1 MTEQE
6 KTKIYEDYA
15 IKVRN
20 FILSKVNDFNL
31 AEDLTSDVFVKVYSK
46 LDSFNDKKASL
57 STWIFT
63 ITRHTL
69 IDYYR
74 TRKVNEELP
83 EDLTYEEDEEDIC
96 TPENLDTLKEGL
108 KKLSDKERDLIV
120 LHYYSKET
128 LKDIANK
135 MNISYAY
142 AKVLH
147 AKALLKLKNSFKNS
161 IPI

>member
-108 KKLSDKERDLIV
+108 KKLSNKERDLIV
-120 LHYYSKET
+120 LHYYSKKT

>member
-20 FILSKVNDFNL
+20 YILSKVNDFNL
-31 AEDLTSDVFVKVYSK
+31 AEDLTSDVFVKAYSK

-128 LKDIANK
+128 LKDIAKK
-135 MNISYAY
+135 MDISYAY

>member
-1 MTEQE
+1 MTEAE

-31 AEDLTSDVFVKVYSK
+31 AEDLTSEVFLKVYK
-46 LDSFNDKKASL
+46 NIDSFDPKKSSL
-57 STWIFT
+57 ATWIFT
-63 ITRHTL
+63 IARHNL

-74 TRKVNEELP
+74 TRKVNVELP
-83 EDLTYEEDEEDIC
+83 EDLTYEIEEDIC
-96 TPENLDTLKEGL
+96 TEDNLKMLKDGL
-108 KKLSDKERDLIV
+108 KTLSEKEKDIIL
-120 LHYYSKET
+120 LHYYSKMT
-128 LKDIANK
+128 LKDVAVK

-147 AKALLKLKNSFKNS
+147 LKALQKLKKSFK
-161 IPI
+161 

>member
-20 FILSKVNDFNL
+20 YILSKVNDFNL

-120 LHYYSKET
+120 LHYYSKKT

>member
-20 FILSKVNDFNL
+20 YILSKVNDFNL

-128 LKDIANK
+128 LKNIAKK
-135 MNISYAY
+135 MDISYAY

>member
-15 IKVRN
+15 IKVKN

-31 AEDLTSDVFVKVYSK
+31 AEDLTSDVFVKIYSK

-96 TPENLDTLKEGL
+96 TPENLDILKEGL

-128 LKDIANK
+128 LKDIAKK
-135 MNISYAY
+135 MDISYAY

>member
-6 KTKIYEDYA
+6 KTKIYEEYSV
-15 IKVRN
+15 KVRN
-20 FILSKVNDFNL
+20 FIISKVNDFNL

-46 LDSFNDKKASL
+46 LDSFDSKKASL

-83 EDLTYEEDEEDIC
+83 EDLTYEEDDEGVC
-96 TPENLDTLKEGL
+96 TEENLQTLKEGL
-108 KKLSDKERDLIV
+108 KSLSEKERDLII

-128 LKDIANK
+128 LKEIANK

-147 AKALLKLKNSFKNS
+147 AKALLKLKKSFN
-161 IPI
+161 

>member
-20 FILSKVNDFNL
+20 YILSKVNDFNL
-31 AEDLTSDVFVKVYSK
+31 AEDLTSDVFVKIYSK

-96 TPENLDTLKEGL
+96 TLENLDTLKEGL

-128 LKDIANK
+128 LKDIAKK
-135 MNISYAY
+135 MDISYAY

>member
-15 IKVRN
+15 IKVKN

-128 LKDIANK
+128 LKDIAKK
-135 MNISYAY
+135 MDISYAY

>member
-20 FILSKVNDFNL
+20 YILSKVNDFNL

-96 TPENLDTLKEGL
+96 TLENLDTLKEGL

>member
-1 MTEQE
+1 MNEQE
-6 KTKIYEDYA
+6 KTKIYEDYS

-46 LDSFNDKKASL
+46 LDSFDDKKASL

-74 TRKVNEELP
+74 TRRVNEELP
-83 EDLTYEEDEEDIC
+83 EDLTYEDDEEDSIC
-96 TPENLDTLKEGL
+96 NEENLNILKEGL
-108 KKLSDKERDLIV
+108 KKLSEKERDLII

-128 LKDIANK
+128 LKEIANK

-147 AKALLKLKNSFKNS
+147 AKALLKLKNSFK
-161 IPI
+161 

>member
-20 FILSKVNDFNL
+20 YILSKVNDFNL

-128 LKDIANK
+128 LKDIAKK
-135 MNISYAY
+135 MDISYAY

>member
-108 KKLSDKERDLIV
+108 NKLSDKERDLIV

-128 LKDIANK
+128 LKDIAKK
-135 MNISYAY
+135 MDISYAY

>member
-1 MTEQE
+1 MNEQE
-6 KTKIYEDYA
+6 KTKIYEDYS

-46 LDSFNDKKASL
+46 LDSFDDKKASL

-74 TRKVNEELP
+74 TRRVNEELP
-83 EDLTYEEDEEDIC
+83 EDLTYEDDEEDSIC
-96 TPENLDTLKEGL
+96 NEENLNILKEGL
-108 KKLSDKERDLIV
+108 KKLSEKERDLII

-128 LKDIANK
+128 LKDIASK

-142 AKVLH
+142 SKVLH
-147 AKALLKLKNSFKNS
+147 AKALLKLKNSFK
-161 IPI
+161 